1 MKLTKTDRYLLAA
14 MGCTHIIPQNPSK
27 ETSMTDLTTL
37 NTTPSKETSMTKPQ
51 YTWQPLSPAHRSANH
66 YLDTWIQTMQKRGNI
81 QTVYGRIFNTG
92 INYIVRGV
100 ALDGTW
106 KEIPCHNLSTA
117 KLYLG
122 MIATEE
128 EYAVAKRLFCRTK

>member
-1 MKLTKTDRYLLAA
+1 MKRTKIDRYLLAA
-14 MGCTHIIPQNPSK
+14 MGCTHITKQ
-27 ETSMTDLTTL
+27 
-37 NTTPSKETSMTKPQ
+37 TPSKETSMTT
-51 YTWQPLSPAHRSANH
+51 YSFQPLSPAHRSANH
-66 YLDTWIQTMQKRGNI
+66 YLDTWVQTMQKRGNI
-81 QTVYGRIFNTG
+81 NTVYGRIFNTG
-92 INYIVRGV
+92 VNYIVRGV

-128 EYAVAKRLFCRTK
+128 QYAAAKRLFCQTK